1 MSETVQF
8 VVVMFIVVGAVG
20 VVTRRAW
27 RKQRGQA
34 PACGSCD
41 SCQRKSG

>member
-8 VVVMFIVVGAVG
+8 VVVLLIVVGAVG
-20 VVTRRAW
+20 FVVRRAW

-34 PACGSCD
+34 PACGHCD
-41 SCQRKSG
+41 SCQRKRG

>member
-8 VVVMFIVVGAVG
+8 VLVLVIVAGAVG
-20 VVTRRAW
+20 FVARRAW
-27 RKQRGQA
+27 RKHRGQA

-41 SCQRKSG
+41 NCQRKSG